1 MQALELAR
9 KDGDAIK
16 DQIWRELARAKCAVL
31 HVCVFVQMRSC
42 CWLLVFDGN
51 CCGR

>member
-31 HVCVFVQMRSC
+31 HVCVFVHMHSC

-51 CCGR
+51 FCGR